1 MAADVV
7 MADLDARHAA
17 ALEAERQ
24 MEEYMTDEHG
34 THVIHPDNPLL
45 SSHEPPKPSLHR
57 LAMIGDIVGL
67 RRRLA
72 AGADPNQW
80 DSHHGTPLRQAC
92 EQPAEGGAYPDED
105 QEVVDRLVPCYYK
118 DGHIT

>member
-1 MAADVV
+1 
-7 MADLDARHAA
+7 
-17 ALEAERQ
+17 
-24 MEEYMTDEHG
+24 
-34 THVIHPDNPLL
+34 
-45 SSHEPPKPSLHR
+45 
-57 LAMIGDIVGL
+57 MIGDIVGL

-105 QEVVDRLVPCYYK
+105 QEVVDRLVPCYRPALIRTWEMTSHWVHHCH
-118 DGHIT
+118 GPLREVRFLWWSCS